1 MKSLPEENKSLNS
14 QIKQWID
21 ESKQQIAVS
30 VNSTMTLLYWRIG
43 KRIKEEILQDK
54 RAEYGK
60 QVIANLSKDLTLL
73 YGKGWS
79 EQQLRHCLRSAEVF
93 PDDSILYAL
102 SIDLSWTHIRKL
114 MFIDDELKRSF
125 YIEICKNEHWSSR
138 TLSERIDSML
148 YERTAIS
155 RKPEQTIKADLSLLK
170 EERKM
175 TPEMVFRDPLFLD
188 FLGLQDTYSEK
199 DLESAILSHLQEFI
213 LEIGTDFAF
222 MARQKRIVIGD
233 KDYYIDLLFYH
244 RKLRRMVVIELK
256 LGPFRPEHKSQLELY
271 LRWLDKYERAEG
283 EESPLGILLC
293 AEKDDELV
301 ELLELGQSG
310 IHVANYYT
318 ELPPV
323 DWLKSKLNQS
333 IEVSKQRISACL

>member
-1 MKSLPEENKSLNS
+1 MKSLPEENNSLNS

-60 QVIANLSKDLTLL
+60 QVVANLSRTLTLE

-79 EQQLRHCLRSAEVF
+79 EQQLRHCLRSADVF
-93 PDDSILYAL
+93 PDYSILYAL
-102 SIDLSWTHIRKL
+102 SIELSWTHIRKL

-125 YIEICKNEHWSSR
+125 YIEICKNEYWSSR

-155 RKPEQTIKADLSLLK
+155 RKPEQTIKDDLSLLK

-175 TPEMVFRDPLFLD
+175 TPEMVFRDP
-188 FLGLQDTYSEK
+188 
-199 DLESAILSHLQEFI
+199 
-213 LEIGTDFAF
+213 
-222 MARQKRIVIGD
+222 
-233 KDYYIDLLFYH
+233 
-244 RKLRRMVVIELK
+244 
-256 LGPFRPEHKSQLELY
+256 
-271 LRWLDKYERAEG
+271 
-283 EESPLGILLC
+283 
-293 AEKDDELV
+293 
-301 ELLELGQSG
+301 
-310 IHVANYYT
+310 
-318 ELPPV
+318 
-323 DWLKSKLNQS
+323 
-333 IEVSKQRISACL
+333 